1 MRPGA
6 ASPLVPPSRP
16 SPPLVAD
23 ALLRWLVKLPPRA
36 FAEGALALAPVLPV
50 VLLAA
55 LGVGGTLL
63 VAWRYARVTALPPR
77 GRALLAA
84 LRTAALLLLL
94 GLLLRPAVVVASA
107 VPQRNVLAVVVDD
120 SRSMRLPAGDGD
132 TTSRLARARA
142 LLADSGALMRALG
155 ARFVVRRLAG
165 GASAVPVASLEALR
179 GGGTRTDLAQWM
191 RDVPEAVQ
199 GAPLAGVVLVS
210 DGADNTAG
218 VAAGVATGAAAST
231 LPDAL
236 EALRARGV
244 PVHTVALGASLSG
257 PGAAVTTV
265 RLPPQLLAGGA
276 VLAEAAVRMRGLRG
290 AVPVVAEV
298 DGRAVAADSVRA
310 RDGTATVRLRLPALT
325 AGVHRVT
332 VRVPP
337 RPGEAVAQ
345 DNRWDGAVAV
355 RAGPDRVLVLEG
367 EPRPEFAFLRRA
379 VLPDSAL
386 ALTAV
391 LRTAK
396 GKFLRL
402 GVRDSVELLGGFP
415 ATRAELFAYRA
426 VVLGSLEAAAL
437 TGVQLQ
443 WLAEF
448 VSVRG
453 GGLLLL
459 GGRAALSEG
468 GYAGTAL
475 EAVLPLALVPDTV
488 NATGPARPLRLGPTA
503 QGEEHPAL
511 QLAPGRAGSA
521 AARQWWASRP
531 VVTTVNRPLV
541 ATRGATVLLAGR
553 DSAGGGEHPVLA
565 WQRYGR
571 GVAAVLAVQDLW
583 LWQMDAAVD
592 ETDRTLPLLWR
603 QLLRWL
609 AEEAPTPLQLA
620 VRPSHAAPGDPVV
633 VRAQLRTTE
642 HAEVG
647 DALLTAVVRVGD
659 APPVSLVLEPQLSA
673 PGDYVGTAT
682 VADTGRAV
690 VTVVAARGR
699 DTLGTAVTELLVD
712 TLGAD
717 QPVDEEGGARL
728 RAIARA
734 TGGQAYTLDD
744 VGALATDAAITRAG
758 VTVKE
763 AHDLWDMPLLFL
775 VLLALLGAEWGLRRW
790 WGLA

>member
-1 MRPGA
+1 MGDRA
-6 ASPLVPPSRP
+6 ASPLVSPFPSRP
-16 SPPLVAD
+16 LPPLAD
-23 ALLRWLVKLPPRA
+23 ALLQWLVKLPPRA
-36 FAEGALALAPVLPV
+36 FAEGELALAPVLPA
-50 VLLAA
+50 VLLGALAA
-55 LGVGGTLL
+55 GGTLL
-63 VAWRYARVTALPPR
+63 AGWSYARVTALPAR
-77 GRALLAA
+77 WRALLAV
-84 LRTAALLLLL
+84 LRVTALLLLL
-94 GLLLRPAVVVASA
+94 ALLLRPAVVVASA

-132 TTSRLARARA
+132 TLSRLGRARA
-142 LLADSGALMRALG
+142 LFADSGTLMTALA
-155 ARFVVRRLAG
+155 ARFTVRRFAG
-165 GASAVPVASLEALR
+165 GASATPVPALGALR
-179 GGGTRTDLAQWM
+179 GAATRTDLAQWL

-210 DGADNTAG
+210 DGADN
-218 VAAGVATGAAAST
+218 AAGA
-231 LPDAL
+231 LPEAL

-244 PVHTVALGASLSG
+244 PVHTVALGAPLAA
-257 PGAAVTTV
+257 PDAAVTAV
-265 RLPPQLLAGGA
+265 RLPAQPLAGGA
-276 VLAEAAVRMRGLRG
+276 VLAEASVRLRAVRGP
-290 AVPVVAEV
+290 VPVVAEV
-298 DGRAVAADSVRA
+298 DGRRVAEDTVRA
-310 RDGTATVRLRLPALT
+310 RDGTATVRLRLPALA

-337 RPGEAVAQ
+337 RPGEAVPQ

-355 RAGPDRVLVLEG
+355 RAGPDRVLLLEG

-402 GVRDSVELLGGFP
+402 GVRDSLELLGGFP

-437 TGVQLQ
+437 TGAQLQ

-459 GGRAALSEG
+459 GGRAALAEG

-475 EAVLPLALVPDTV
+475 EAVLPLQLVPDTV
-488 NATGPARPLRLGPTA
+488 NATGPARPLRLVPTA

-511 QLAPGRAGSA
+511 QLAPGGAGSA
-521 AARQWWASRP
+521 AARQWWDTRP
-531 VVTTVNRPLV
+531 LVTTVNRPL
-541 ATRGATVLLAGR
+541 AAKRGATVLLAGR

-565 WQRYGR
+565 WHRYGR

-592 ETDRTLPLLWR
+592 ESDRTLPLLWR

-609 AEEAPTPLQLA
+609 AEEAPAPVQLA

-633 VRAQLRTTE
+633 VRAQLRTAE
-642 HAEVG
+642 HAEVA
-647 DALLTAVVRVGD
+647 DAALSATVRVG
-659 APPVSLVLEPQLSA
+659 
-673 PGDYVGTAT
+673 
-682 VADTGRAV
+682 
-690 VTVVAARGR
+690 
-699 DTLGTAVTELLVD
+699 
-712 TLGAD
+712 
-717 QPVDEEGGARL
+717 
-728 RAIARA
+728 
-734 TGGQAYTLDD
+734 
-744 VGALATDAAITRAG
+744 TR
-758 VTVKE
+758 
-763 AHDLWDMPLLFL
+763 PR
-775 VLLALLGAEWGLRRW
+775 RRW
-790 WGLA
+790 RWSRSWPRPGTTWGR